1 MLFAGKAGLDP
12 WDFPILHDSTERM
25 SLQYLLPHLKIFV
38 NKYLVSLCV
47 FHIWGYKFN
56 ANYKYRLQIKI
67 QIANL
72 WERQLL
78 MTQSTASYL
87 SAALA
92 ESQKPK
98 TQHTQEWKNSVQ
110 ILNHILILRVL
121 YHFANTFHQ
130 IIIFCDKKRV
140 MRVANLRGIFRARL
154 AKTRMTFDLPR
165 SSFQYHL
172 QLPDILISKCSPA
185 NFFTIFF

>member
-1 MLFAGKAGLDP
+1 
-12 WDFPILHDSTERM
+12 
-25 SLQYLLPHLKIFV
+25 
-38 NKYLVSLCV
+38 
-47 FHIWGYKFN
+47 
-56 ANYKYRLQIKI
+56 
-67 QIANL
+67 
-72 WERQLL
+72 
-78 MTQSTASYL
+78 MTQCSASYL
-87 SAALA
+87 SAGLA

-185 NFFTIFF
+185 KLFYYFLLKTFSSAHLWCMRPAGIFDGLRKLQHFLSKSTQSCQRMVEQFAASYGKWKLLQSVSFLPGGWIIWKAEITLLQI